1 VPEPTTPPPLYFSG
15 TPKTAPVPYM
25 TSAERSTYRAAA
37 WRATKL
43 FGAIGELISRELL
56 ATDEFGWAPGA
67 DALSTRVRDEVME
80 LWRAHEAAQ
89 AEVAGL
95 TGPGGGR

>member
-1 VPEPTTPPPLYFSG
+1 VPEPSTPPPLYFAG
-15 TPKTAPVPYM
+15 VPKTAPLAYM

-56 ATDEFGWAPGA
+56 ATDEFNWAPGA
-67 DALSTRVRDEVME
+67 EALSTRVRDEVME
-80 LWRAHEAAQ
+80 LWRAHEEAQ
-89 AEVAGL
+89 AKARIAGL
-95 TGPGGGR
+95 AGT